1 MPKKF
6 RLYPKA
12 LHNRIMLG
20 LVVGAV
26 AGVAANLLTTAHP
39 AATVWVERLI
49 RYGTGPLGQIFLSLL
64 FMTVVPLVFATLS
77 TGVAHLGDL
86 KKLGRIGLKT
96 FAFFCL
102 LTAMATIIG
111 MALVTAFQPGRGFSP
126 DTQARLLENYQGEL
140 LKKTQGVREQQG
152 FNIETLVR
160 IVPSNPL
167 AAMVN
172 MDMLAVICFALLVG
186 AALTRLRAERQKP
199 LLNVLE
205 ALADLMIVL
214 VDFAMRLA
222 PFAVPALIFNATARF
237 GVELLEK
244 LLSYVLV
251 VFGGYILFLLGVYS
265 LLLWGVSRRNPL
277 TFFRKAMPIMVTAF
291 STSSS
296 NATLPTTIKVSE
308 EELDIPPDIAGFV
321 LPLGATMNMNG
332 TALYEGVT
340 VLFLAQVFGVSLT
353 LGQQALVVLLSVL
366 MAIGTA
372 GVPGASLPM
381 IMLVLAAVGVRPEGI
396 AIILGVDRILD
407 MGRTVLNV
415 TGDVVTATYI
425 TRSETR
431 SGRRTEA

>member
-1 MPKKF
+1 
-6 RLYPKA
+6 
-12 LHNRIMLG
+12 MLG
-20 LVVGAV
+20 LVIGAA

-39 AATVWVERLI
+39 ASTVWVERLI

-96 FAFFCL
+96 FVFFCF

-111 MALVTAFQPGRGFSP
+111 MVMVTTFQPGPRIQP

-140 LKKTQGVREQQG
+140 LKKSQG
-152 FNIETLVR
+152 FREGQGFSIDMLVR

-186 AALTRLRAERQKP
+186 AALTRLREERQKP

-237 GVELLEK
+237 GMELLEK

-251 VFGGYILFLLGVYS
+251 VFGGYILFLVVVYS

-277 TFFRKAMPIMVTAF
+277 TFFRKAAPIMVTAF

-381 IMLVLAAVGVRPEGI
+381 IMLVLATVGVRPEGI

-431 SGRRTEA
+431 SGRRAEA

>member
-1 MPKKF
+1 MPRKL
-6 RLYPKA
+6 RLYPRS
-12 LHNRIMLG
+12 LHNQIMIG
-20 LVVGAV
+20 LVVGAA
-26 AGVAANLLTTAHP
+26 AGVSVNIFAAGHP
-39 AATVWVERLI
+39 GAAVWVEHLI
-49 RYGTGPLGQIFLSLL
+49 HYVTGPLGQIFLSLL

-86 KKLGRIGLKT
+86 RKLGRIGVKT

-102 LTAMATIIG
+102 LTALATTIG
-111 MALVTAFQPGRGFSP
+111 MIMVTTFQPGRGFDP
-126 DTQARLLENYQGEL
+126 DTQARLLENYQGDL
-140 LKKTQGVREQQG
+140 LKKSQSFQERGG
-152 FNIETLVR
+152 FSMETLIRV
-160 IVPSNPL
+160 VPSNPL
-167 AAMVN
+167 SAMVN

-186 AALTRLRAERQKP
+186 AGLTRLREERKKP

-222 PFAVPALIFNATARF
+222 PLAVPALIFNATARF
-237 GVELLEK
+237 GPELLEK
-244 LLSYVLV
+244 LLGYVLV
-251 VFGGYILFLLGVYS
+251 VFGGYALFLFGAYP
-265 LLLWGVSRRNPL
+265 LLLWGFSRRNPIK
-277 TFFRKAMPIMVTAF
+277 FFRRAVPILVTAF

-296 NATLPTTIKVSE
+296 NATLPTTLKVSE

-340 VLFLAQVFGVSLT
+340 VLFLAQVFGVHLT
-353 LGQQALVVLLSVL
+353 AGDQVLVILMSVL

-381 IMLVLAAVGVRPEGI
+381 IMLVLTAVGVRPEGI

-431 SGRRTEA
+431 SGRRAEA

>member
-1 MPKKF
+1 MPRKI
-6 RLYPKA
+6 RLRPKA
-12 LHNRIMLG
+12 LHNQIILG

-26 AGVAANLLTTAHP
+26 AGVVANLITTADP
-39 AATVWVERLI
+39 KMTPKVEFLI
-49 RYGTGPLGQIFLSLL
+49 HYITGPLGQIFLSLL
-64 FMTVVPLVFATLS
+64 FMTVVPLVFSTLS

-86 KKLGRIGLKT
+86 RKLGRIGLRT

-102 LTAMATIIG
+102 LTALATTVG
-111 MALVTAFQPGRGFSP
+111 MLMVTTFQPGRGF
-126 DTQARLLENYQGEL
+126 DKEKQTQLLENYQGEL
-140 LKKTQGVREQQG
+140 LQKSQNFQRKG
-152 FNIETLVR
+152 FDIETLVR

-186 AALTRLRAERQKP
+186 AGLTRLRSERRLP
-199 LLNVLE
+199 LLGILE

-237 GVELLEK
+237 GMELLEK
-244 LLSYVLV
+244 LLGYVLV
-251 VFGGYILFLLGVYS
+251 VFGGYAIFLLGVYPV
-265 LLLWGVSRRNPL
+265 LLWVFARRNPL
-277 TFFRKAMPIMVTAF
+277 QFLRKAAPIMVTAF

-296 NATLPTTIKVSE
+296 NATLPTTIKIAE

-340 VLFLAQVFGVSLT
+340 VLFLAQVFGVHLAF
-353 LGQQALVVLLSVL
+353 GQQILVVLMAVL

-381 IMLVLAAVGVRPEGI
+381 IMMVLAAVGVRPEGI

-425 TRSETR
+425 TRRETR
-431 SGRRTEA
+431 AGRPNSP